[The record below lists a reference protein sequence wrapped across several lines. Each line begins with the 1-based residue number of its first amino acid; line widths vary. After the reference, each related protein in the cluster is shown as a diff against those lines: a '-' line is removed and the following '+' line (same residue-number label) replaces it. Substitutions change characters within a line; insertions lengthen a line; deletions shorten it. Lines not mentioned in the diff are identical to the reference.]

1 MAHEDPAPTAAHGAD
16 QATQRDTVTILVAL
30 ALACLLAAGAALL
43 VTTAGWLFSA
53 CRGRSDGEIGEVER
67 DWPGIGWLVCLPSL
81 AAAFAFSVAR
91 KKATGES

>member
-16 QATQRDTVTILVAL
+16 QAIQRDTVTILDAL

-43 VTTAGWLFSA
+43 VMTAGWLFSA
-53 CRGRSDGEIGEVER
+53 DGEIGEVGEVER
-67 DWPGIGWLVCLPSL
+67 AWPGIGWLVCLPSL

>member
-16 QATQRDTVTILVAL
+16 RAIQRDTGIILDAL

-43 VTTAGWLFSA
+43 VMTAGWLFSA
-53 CRGRSDGEIGEVER
+53 DGEIGEVER

-91 KKATGES
+91 KKATGEA